1 MLDEVDLELLRESER
16 THALVHVKVT
26 GCAYSC
32 CGKPWVRRD
41 GYEQDYIGYV
51 NNLDESKPTPE
62 ALTTFLLVSPG
73 LGTVAYWCALRESE
87 IIDVAPQGAPV
98 G

>member
-1 MLDEVDLELLRESER
+1 MDAAELELLRASAVDAR
-16 THALVHVKVT
+16 QLHIKVD

-51 NNLDESKPTPE
+51 NPLDEDPPQV
-62 ALTTFLLVSPG
+62 TFTLVSPG
-73 LGTVAYWCALRESE
+73 LGTVAYWCAIRESE
-87 IIDVAPQGAPV
+87 VLLVESVEDYRAALGS
-98 G
+98 